1 MSMKRVLICDDDQ
14 AVTNYLMVSLM
25 QTGRFESSVEN
36 DSRLVPDL
44 LDREEFDIILLDM
57 DMPNISGMDILTIIR
72 EKGIST
78 PVIILTGVSDVD
90 LAVKAM
96 KLGAFDYLTK
106 PVDDDFLLER
116 IDAAIAHHKLTDS
129 IDKLPEELSR
139 EDLENVAAF
148 EHLPT
153 KNPAMI
159 RVLHQAEKLASSELS
174 VFIWGDLGTDKEKLA
189 RAIHNASSH
198 RQGVFIAIDGSA
210 QSPEKFPGDFFGQD
224 AVWGGDGQ
232 EREGFLEQCEGGTL
246 YLGDIEYLSLP
257 VQMRLLRVLQTGE
270 FYRESSTTILK
281 SNVRF
286 IVSSAH
292 DLASPTFKDSFS
304 QELLHHL
311 MVNSLS
317 PPPLRERMEDLPLLC
332 EALLAEALKKIN
344 CKIIGFD
351 EGFIDHLRQYDFPDN
366 IQELRNIIEGSVVNS
381 EGELLTIS
389 SLPVYIRKK
398 ISESGRSKD
407 VDSKPM
413 SLAENQREHI
423 RRMLSYYDND
433 AKKTAIELGITE
445 KEMENLLHQ
454 RV

>member
-25 QTGRFESSVEN
+25 QTGRFDTTVIN
-36 DSRLVPDL
+36 DSREVPDL

-57 DMPNISGMDILTIIR
+57 DMPNISGMDILSIIR
-72 EKGIST
+72 DKGITT

-96 KLGAFDYLTK
+96 KLAAFDYLTK
-106 PVDDDFLLER
+106 PVEDDFLLER
-116 IDAAIAHHKLTDS
+116 IDAAIAHHKLTAT
-129 IDKLPEELSR
+129 IDTLPEELTR
-139 EDLENVAAF
+139 EDLENEAAF

-153 KNPAMI
+153 KNPNMI

-189 RAIHNASSH
+189 RAIHKASPH
-198 RQGVFIAIDGSA
+198 RQGAFIAIDASA
-210 QSPEKFPGDFFGQD
+210 QNPDRFPEDFFGQ
-224 AVWGGDGQ
+224 APVWGGDGE
-232 EREGFLEQCEGGTL
+232 ERLGFLDQAENGTL

-270 FYRESSTTILK
+270 FYRESSTTVLN

-286 IVSSAH
+286 IVSSAN
-292 DLASPTFKDSFS
+292 DLASPAFVESFS

-317 PPPLRERMEDLPLLC
+317 PPPLRERLEDLPFLC
-332 EALLAEALKKIN
+332 EALLAEALTKIDRE
-344 CKIIGFD
+344 ITGFD
-351 EGFIDHLRQYDFPDN
+351 DEYIEHLEQYDFPDN
-366 IQELRNIIEGSVVNS
+366 IQELRNIIEGSVVNA
-381 EGELLTIS
+381 EGSLLNIN

-398 ISESGRSKD
+398 IAEAGRGPD
-407 VDSKPM
+407 DSFEPLP
-413 SLAENQREHI
+413 LAEVQRNHVQQMI
-423 RRMLSYYDND
+423 SYCEND
-433 AKKTAIELGITE
+433 LVKAAEKLGITPE
-445 KEMENLLHQ
+445 EIDNILHQ